1 MPDDPAFIR
10 AIAAS
15 PDDDAPRLVY
25 ADYLDETGDPAKA
38 ARAEFIRVQIEKAR
52 LVPDTPR
59 WTELWHRDTAL
70 LEWATQWRAE
80 LPRIVGV
87 QYGGFA
93 RGFVDKVESYTP
105 IAFLSSASKVFDCV
119 PVFRLSV
126 RALSAEQ
133 AIQLV
138 RFEGLCAT
146 SNLELSVRELTVDTM
161 AALSDRGPWPNLRRI
176 RVQSTSLQRSSQLG
190 SSIERLR
197 TVFGDR
203 LALNILDPN

>member
-10 AIAAS
+10 SIAAS

-25 ADYLDETGDPAKA
+25 ADYLDETRDPAKA

-80 LPRIVGV
+80 LPRLVGV

-93 RGFVDKVESYTP
+93 RGFVDKVVSRTP

-126 RALSAEQ
+126 RALTAEQ

-138 RFEGLCAT
+138 RFEGLYVT
-146 SNLELSVRELTVDTM
+146 SDLELSVRELTVDTM
-161 AALSDRGPWPNLRRI
+161 SALSDRGPWPNLRRI
-176 RVQSTSLQRSSQLG
+176 RVQSTSLQRTSQLG
-190 SSIERLR
+190 NSIERLR
-197 TVFGDR
+197 TVFGGL
-203 LALNILDPN
+203 LALNILDLN